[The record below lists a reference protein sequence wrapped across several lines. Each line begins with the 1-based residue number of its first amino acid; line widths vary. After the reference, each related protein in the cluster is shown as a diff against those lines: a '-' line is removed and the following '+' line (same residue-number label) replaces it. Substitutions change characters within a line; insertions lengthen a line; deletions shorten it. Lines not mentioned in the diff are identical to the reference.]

1 MKPLFIIPLVLM
13 SLVSFPS
20 WGLTMDDLVLRAGL
34 YYKKFTAIPFTGH
47 IEGRWQGTMKDG
59 EKEGLWHFYH
69 ENGQLKRKGEFKNG
83 WMQGPWVRY
92 WDNGQLSL
100 KGGYKNGKKEG
111 VFEAFDR
118 KGKIYERMSGTFTN
132 GVKISD

>member
-1 MKPLFIIPLVLM
+1 MRTLFIIPLALM
-13 SLVSFPS
+13 SMLSSPS
-20 WGLTMDDLVLRAGL
+20 LGETTDDLVLRAGL
-34 YYKKFTAIPFTGH
+34 YYKKFTAVPFTGD

-59 EKEGLWHFYH
+59 KKEGLWHFYH

-118 KGKIYERMSGTFTN
+118 KGKIYERMSGTFKN